1 MYKEHTN
8 LALGYFWVLISK
20 GVPIRFCKGPWAY
33 LDPHSLGEIVE
44 NPPLLSKYWI
54 SRHKRTS
61 GLALGRN
68 DGPNPDLSWTRTA
81 NPRMVRLQ
89 AHPHDGRCPREKQP
103 DYPRQQI
110 RRSPAPAGSRP
121 QLHCCVPLICVNTLE
136 IDKTDGGYKD
146 LLISI
151 NQDVP
156 YNETIVENIKAS
168 YVFVHEWAHF
178 RYGVFDEYGRRDDD
192 KYPLT
197 YCDGKEVK
205 LNACSKRLRY
215 IPKLPSGKWCK
226 LNKATCTFSKDCP
239 IRFTTSAKDPVE
251 SSIMFMPYVA
261 NVSQFC
267 DSSNGVR
274 AHNPNAPNKQNAVCK
289 KRSTWEV
296 ISENEDFKGLSKPD
310 LSKNIEVSFEE
321 TQQREDLPQRV
332 VLVLDVSISM
342 DRMNRLTF
350 LKEAATRYIQDIAD
364 GSKRLAIVTFST
376 TATVHHTLMPVNVNT
391 RRGFVDAVE
400 KLQTNGHYMH
410 WLRPPTSTRGE

>member
-1 MYKEHTN
+1 MTL
-8 LALGYFWVLISK
+8 LAK
-20 GVPIRFCKGPWAY
+20 
-33 LDPHSLGEIVE
+33 
-44 NPPLLSKYWI
+44 
-54 SRHKRTS
+54 
-61 GLALGRN
+61 
-68 DGPNPDLSWTRTA
+68 
-81 NPRMVRLQ
+81 
-89 AHPHDGRCPREKQP
+89 
-103 DYPRQQI
+103 
-110 RRSPAPAGSRP
+110 

-156 YNETIVENIKAS
+156 YNETIVENIKSLLRSSSHFLHRATNGLVYFKHVIINFPNTWPERSRSPSLVFEFVREKRS

-197 YCDGKEVK
+197 YCDGKE
-205 LNACSKRLRY
+205 
-215 IPKLPSGKWCK
+215 
-226 LNKATCTFSKDCP
+226 
-239 IRFTTSAKDPVE
+239 
-251 SSIMFMPYVA
+251 
-261 NVSQFC
+261 VSQFC

-342 DRMNRLTF
+342 DL
-350 LKEAATRYIQDIAD
+350 
-364 GSKRLAIVTFST
+364 
-376 TATVHHTLMPVNVNT
+376 
-391 RRGFVDAVE
+391 
-400 KLQTNGHYMH
+400 
-410 WLRPPTSTRGE
+410 